1 MSRDCRGLSIAELLV
16 AVALLG
22 MLALPGLRWANGS
35 LVRQRLENASRRVA
49 LGLEWGRAAAQR
61 SGRPCALRLTAE
73 GWQGAAAGD
82 LPDCLEEGLGLVED
96 AAAASIQ
103 LEHNLPEAVRFTT
116 NGLVLDGGTVRLA
129 AEGTPLVRCVVVS
142 LPLGVVRIG
151 RWQEGE
157 CRPDS
162 SL

>member
-1 MSRDCRGLSIAELLV
+1 MKDGCRGLSIAELLV

-22 MLALPGLRWANGS
+22 LLVLPGLRWASDS
-35 LVRQRLENASRRVA
+35 LVRQRLENATRRVA

-61 SGRPCALRLTAE
+61 SGRPCALRLGAE
-73 GWQGAAAGD
+73 GWQEAPGGELPSCLAGD
-82 LPDCLEEGLGLVED
+82 LALVED
-96 AAAASIQ
+96 AGADAIQ
-103 LEHNLPEAVRFTT
+103 LEHNLPEAVRFTS

-129 AEGTPLVRCVVVS
+129 AAGTPLVRCVVVS

-157 CRPDS
+157 CRPDP

>member
-1 MSRDCRGLSIAELLV
+1 MRRGCCGLSIAELLV

-22 MLALPGLRWANGS
+22 LLALPGLRWASGS
-35 LVRQRLENASRRVA
+35 LVRQRLEHASRRVA

-73 GWQGAAAGD
+73 GWQGAPGGE
-82 LPDCLEEGLGLVED
+82 LPDCLEERLALVED
-96 AAAASIQ
+96 PAATALQ
-103 LEHNLPEAVRFTT
+103 LEHNLPEVVRFTS

-129 AEGTPLVRCVVVS
+129 AAGTPLVRCVVVS

-157 CRPDS
+157 CRPDP